1 MVHCLRTKNIKT
13 TKQGHEDAIK
23 NLKLLDK
30 MKEEEHLLCKGA
42 Q

>member
-1 MVHCLRTKNIKT
+1 MVHCLRTKKNIKT
-13 TKQGHEDAIK
+13 SKQGHEDAIK

-30 MKEEEHLLCKGA
+30 MEGRTTSSKGA

>member
-30 MKEEEHLLCKGA
+30 MEGRTTSSKFIIF
-42 Q
+42 